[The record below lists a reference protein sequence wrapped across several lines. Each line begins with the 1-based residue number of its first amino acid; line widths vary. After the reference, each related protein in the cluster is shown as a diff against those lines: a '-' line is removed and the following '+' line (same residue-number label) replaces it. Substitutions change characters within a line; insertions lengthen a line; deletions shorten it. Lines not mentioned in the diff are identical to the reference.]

1 MSSNNRISDTTIGP
15 PPSTNGNG
23 QHPPAGR
30 GSPDPVGRG
39 SPDPAHTPDRRS
51 PDPAPTAAAQPSTNG
66 NGDPAPSA
74 NGRDNLGRFAPGN
87 PGGPGNPFA
96 RHVAE
101 LRKAMAHAVP
111 KEMLEAI
118 MLKMA
123 HLALE
128 GNVAAAKFV
137 AAYSVGQP
145 LAGKNPDRTD
155 IEEWQLLKE
164 EAPMMTEVA
173 CSAPTPDPVVPLTF
187 ARVRRYADTMKK
199 AGMMSIFGLPEK
211 EQDRLFEL
219 GAANPHEVCNLL
231 RDKARNPNAPPSAN
245 GKRKKRR

>member
-1 MSSNNRISDTTIGP
+1 MSSNNRITDTTTIGP
-15 PPSTNGNG
+15 PPSTNGKPSAT
-23 QHPPAGR
+23 H
-30 GSPDPVGRG
+30 PVGRG

-51 PDPAPTAAAQPSTNG
+51 PEAPPSSNGPSVGPSLAAPST
-66 NGDPAPSA
+66 

-101 LRKAMAHAVP
+101 LRKAMANAVP

-128 GNVAAAKFV
+128 GNVAAGKFV

-155 IEEWQLLKE
+155 IEEWQQFKE
-164 EAPMMTEVA
+164 EAPMMKEVA
-173 CSAPTPDPVVPLTF
+173 RCDPTPDPVVPLTF

-199 AGMMSIFGLPEK
+199 ARMMTIFGLPEK

-219 GAANPHEVCNLL
+219 GAANPQEVCNLL
-231 RDKARNPNAPPSAN
+231 RDKAQNPNAPPSTN
-245 GKRKKRR
+245 GKRKKHRR